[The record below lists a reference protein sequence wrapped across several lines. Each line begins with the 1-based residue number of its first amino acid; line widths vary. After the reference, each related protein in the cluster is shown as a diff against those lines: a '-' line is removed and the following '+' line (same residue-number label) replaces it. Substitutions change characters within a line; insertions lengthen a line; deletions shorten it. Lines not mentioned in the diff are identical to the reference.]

1 MIINQNLPTMKDPTW
16 TNQFRTALAT
26 LTILLATFGSAQTV
40 FINEIHYDD
49 ASTDS
54 GEGVEI
60 AGPAGTNLTGWTIIP
75 YNGSNGQAY
84 TPSGAPTA
92 TIPDLLGSGFGVVFV
107 PISGLQNGAPDGL
120 ALVNPSNVVVQLLSY
135 EGSFTA
141 TNGIANGMTSVDIGV
156 SEPGN
161 IEGQSLQLTGTGTVY
176 TDFTWVAQA
185 TSTYDAFNN
194 GQTFGGAACG
204 ISLDPEFAD
213 CNTVTVGPGD
223 TYDLSIPYTGTD
235 AGTTVV
241 NNGASGTIGGDD
253 PATVPNGTV
262 VITGIDEADGYN
274 VTFTAP
280 CDAFVVSGSAPICEP
295 VTTTA
300 LVVNEIHADPDAT
313 LGDANGD
320 GAVNTSDDEF
330 VEMVNTGGVD
340 EDISGWSLSDSFG
353 VRHVFP
359 NGTVVPAG
367 CGIVI
372 FGGGTPTGVFGGA
385 VVQVATGGTVGL
397 NNAGDDIIL
406 KDPLDQVVFTVTYGA
421 AGNNQSINLDPEII
435 GASYVDHSTI
445 PAAAS
450 ALFSPGTLVD
460 GSTFSG
466 CTLPAC
472 AITLSAES
480 TNCITFTAGN
490 TDTYDLSIPYNGI
503 EVGTSVVNNSGSG
516 TIGGDDPAVTPNGT
530 IVISGISEA
539 DNYNV
544 TFSTPCNALTV
555 SGSAPSCDPP
565 ACALTLDPE
574 SAICNS
580 ITAGPTDTYDLS
592 ISYTG
597 LEAGTSVINNSGS
610 GTVGGD
616 DPALV
621 ANGTIVISGIS
632 ETDAYSI
639 AFDVPCETL
648 TVSGAAPNCEPV
660 PTLTIINFDEA
671 TNWTAGAVAL
681 TSYATDHTYVES
693 GWGFTGGGALRNGT
707 ALQDLIPGA
716 LDVYSWRM
724 QNVAGVDWRATYNGT
739 ATLTQFGFDVRRWDG
754 VPSPAFDVSYSTNGG
769 TTFSAA
775 ILTINNAYL
784 DESSAWKTFNYA
796 IPSPTQ
802 LAPGNLIVRV
812 FSTGATERI
821 MIDNFSFDTGAV
833 ACALSLGSPS
843 VACDSFTAGAGSDT
857 YTVTINY
864 TGMQSG
870 TSVIN
875 NSGSGTVGGDDP
887 AIVGNGT
894 ITVSGITEGTGY
906 NIGFDVPCET
916 LVVSGSSPVCEP
928 PPTLVINE
936 INYDETGTDVDEF
949 VEIKNTGASSVDLNG
964 MKLILV
970 NGSTGSP
977 YVTVVL
983 NNVMLAAGDYYV
995 VGNSG
1000 VANLDQVGWASNTM
1014 QNGAPDG
1021 VLLTTSGD
1029 LVIDQMS
1036 YEGDM
1041 STTEGTGA
1049 GTDPGDEI
1057 GVGLSRIPDGV
1068 DTNDNSV
1075 DFVLACSSPGT
1086 ANTFDDAD
1094 SDGTPDCI
1102 DQCPGGPEPFS
1113 ACDDL
1118 NANTSNDIVQLD
1130 CSCAGIANDCNGV
1143 PGGPDVPGAPCD
1155 DLDPNT
1161 VNDTYQPN
1169 CSCVG
1174 QIIDCL
1180 GTPGGPALPGTPC
1193 FDFNPNTFND
1203 VYDAFCVCSGGPCTE
1218 DLLLQIDPGTEGS
1231 QIGWEITTPT
1241 DASVI
1246 CGVAPGTYLND
1257 PSGSPIVEPCCLG
1270 VGCYRLSVFDSAGDG
1285 IAGGGYQLREIGA
1298 NGRRIIDNTGNFPA
1312 IFESSVSGSEDF
1324 CVPISDDELIWSSCD
1339 KMDWVNYKYLVT
1351 HANAAV
1357 SAEWIPNGA
1366 NNVQDANS
1374 GYEFWIFDP
1383 NGTYSYRRFRSHNV
1397 SDGKSPAN
1405 ATRACHMK
1413 INGWYNSGLTP
1424 LIPQNTLLNVRVRGR
1439 VNGVNGAF
1447 GPACRMK
1454 MDAARAAC
1462 PFVKLQDDP
1471 ANTSDYSCGVTRS
1484 FGGTNTSANM
1494 LVALP
1499 PQFQPAPLAG
1509 GSGVRFQ
1516 FRFRIPGEQFC
1527 LVRPPQTSPTLYLNW
1542 TNAPALEATKTYE
1555 VEVRV
1560 SKDQGATWC
1569 VDGANPACDPDP
1581 VTAWGKTCSVTIS
1594 SVNVQS
1600 GTSNMQG
1607 AGGSTLTLYP
1617 NPNRG
1622 DQLFLSLS
1630 NVAATTRTI
1639 AVELF
1644 DLTGKR
1650 AIMRTIPVNEGMLNT
1665 VLPLNG
1671 ELAKGIY
1678 LVQVTEGTNR
1688 YTERLVVQ

>member
-1 MIINQNLPTMKDPTW
+1 MTDTTRLALKLMIPSLLALAMSLPFDLQAQIAAWDFTGENTVATSAAEVYNANMDASNLMTRGATAAASVGANSFRTQGFLNNGISTANTDYFEMTLSAAPGFLLSIGAINARVSGTGSFGASPGCSQQFAYSLDGSTFNLIGSPSVTIG
-16 TNQFRTALAT
+16 TNQTFTVNTAGESALQNVPNTVTVT
-26 LTILLATFGSAQTV
+26 LRYYASGQTITGGWGFFS
-40 FINEIHYDD
+40 N
-49 ASTDS
+49 
-54 GEGVEI
+54 I
-60 AGPAGTNLTGWTIIP
+60 AGN
-75 YNGSNGQAY
+75 NGLA
-84 TPSGAPTA
+84 
-92 TIPDLLGSGFGVVFV
+92 
-107 PISGLQNGAPDGL
+107 ISGTLDA
-120 ALVNPSNVVVQLLSY
+120 A
-135 EGSFTA
+135 GS
-141 TNGIANGMTSVDIGV
+141 
-156 SEPGN
+156 
-161 IEGQSLQLTGTGTVY
+161 
-176 TDFTWVAQA
+176 
-185 TSTYDAFNN
+185 
-194 GQTFGGAACG
+194 CG
-204 ISLDPEFAD
+204 ISLDPESAV
-213 CNTVTVGPGD
+213 CNTITSGNTD
-223 TYDLSIPYTGTD
+223 TYTLTIPYTGSQV
-235 AGTTVV
+235 GTTVV
-241 NNGASGTIGGDD
+241 NNGASGTI
-253 PATVPNGTV
+253 T
-262 VITGIDEADGYN
+262 
-274 VTFTAP
+274 
-280 CDAFVVSGSAPICEP
+280 
-295 VTTTA
+295 
-300 LVVNEIHADPDAT
+300 
-313 LGDANGD
+313 
-320 GAVNTSDDEF
+320 
-330 VEMVNTGGVD
+330 
-340 EDISGWSLSDSFG
+340 
-353 VRHVFP
+353 
-359 NGTVVPAG
+359 
-367 CGIVI
+367 
-372 FGGGTPTGVFGGA
+372 
-385 VVQVATGGTVGL
+385 
-397 NNAGDDIIL
+397 
-406 KDPLDQVVFTVTYGA
+406 
-421 AGNNQSINLDPEII
+421 
-435 GASYVDHSTI
+435 
-445 PAAAS
+445 
-450 ALFSPGTLVD
+450 
-460 GSTFSG
+460 
-466 CTLPAC
+466 
-472 AITLSAES
+472 
-480 TNCITFTAGN
+480 
-490 TDTYDLSIPYNGI
+490 
-503 EVGTSVVNNSGSG
+503 
-516 TIGGDDPAVTPNGT
+516 
-530 IVISGISEA
+530 
-539 DNYNV
+539 
-544 TFSTPCNALTV
+544 
-555 SGSAPSCDPP
+555 
-565 ACALTLDPE
+565 
-574 SAICNS
+574 
-580 ITAGPTDTYDLS
+580 
-592 ISYTG
+592 
-597 LEAGTSVINNSGS
+597 
-610 GTVGGD
+610 GD

-621 ANGTIVISGIS
+621 ANGTITITGISELDGYNVGFTAPCVSLSVSGSAPNCNPACGIVPGAETAICNSATAGPGDTYELSIPYSGVQAGASVINNSGSGSVGGDDPATISDGTILISGID
-632 ETDAYSI
+632 EADAYSVTFAAPCGALTI
-639 AFDVPCETL
+639 A
-648 TVSGAAPNCEPV
+648 GAAPICEPV
-660 PTLTIINFDEA
+660 PTLTIINFDNA
-671 TNWTAGAVAL
+671 TNWTAGSAGIG
-681 TSYATDHTYVES
+681 SYAVDHTYVES
-693 GWGFTGGGALRNGT
+693 GWGFTGGRALRNGT
-707 ALQDLIPGA
+707 AAQDGFPGA
-716 LDVYSWRM
+716 LDVYSWRLE
-724 QNVAGVDWRATYNGT
+724 NTAIVDWRATYNGS

-833 ACALSLGSPS
+833 TCALGLGSPS
-843 VACDSFTAGAGSDT
+843 VVCDSFTAGTGSDT

-864 TGMQSG
+864 TGVQTG

-887 AIVGNGT
+887 AVVENGT
-894 ITVSGITEGTGY
+894 ITVSGITEGTGF
-906 NIGFDVPCET
+906 NIGFDIPCET
-916 LVVSGSSPVCEP
+916 LVVSGVSPVCEP

-949 VEIKNTGASSVDLNG
+949 VEIKNTGAGAVDLNG

-1021 VLLTTSGD
+1021 VRLTTSDD

-1041 STTEGTGA
+1041 STTEGTSA

-1057 GVGLSRIPDGV
+1057 GVGLGRIPDGA

-1075 DFVLACSSPGT
+1075 DFVLSCSSPGA
-1086 ANTFDDAD
+1086 ANTFNDAD

-1113 ACDDL
+1113 ACDDG
-1118 NANTSNDIVQLD
+1118 NANTSNDIVQLN

-1155 DLDPNT
+1155 DMDSNT

-1203 VYDAFCVCSGGPCTE
+1203 VYDAFCVCAGGPCTE

-1339 KMDWVNYKYLVT
+1339 KMDWVNYKYLVA
-1351 HANAAV
+1351 HANADV
-1357 SAEWIPNGA
+1357 SAEWITNGA

-1424 LIPQNTLLNVRVRGR
+1424 LIPQNTVLNVRLRGR
-1439 VNGVNGAF
+1439 VNGENGAF

-1454 MDAARAAC
+1454 LDAARAAC

-1471 ANTSDYSCGVTRS
+1471 ANTSDYSCGVIRS
-1484 FGGTNTSANM
+1484 FGGTNTSANK

-1509 GSGVRFQ
+1509 GTGVRFQ

-1569 VDGANPACDPDP
+1569 VDGASPACDPNP
-1581 VTAWGKTCSVTIS
+1581 VTTWGKTCSVTIS
-1594 SVNVQS
+1594 SVNAQS

-1617 NPNRG
+1617 NPNQG
-1622 DQLFLSLS
+1622 DQLFLSLT

-1650 AIMRTIPVNEGMLNT
+1650 AIMRTIPVNEGMVNT